1 MFRTLKYDIQ
11 AVMERDPA
19 CRNVLEAVLLYPGF
33 HALIMHRIAHFFWQ
47 RKLRFLARWLSFTAR
62 FLTNID
68 IHPAARI
75 GRGFFIDHGQGVVIG
90 ETAEVGE
97 HVTMYQGATLG
108 GTGKERGKRHPTI
121 GDHVVISA
129 GAKVLGSFTVGH
141 HARIGAG
148 AVVLKEV
155 PPHST
160 VVGVPGRVVRENG
173 HKVTERTELDHAN
186 LPDPV
191 EAAFRKIVAR
201 VNALEQQVR
210 ELQQERNALGETQLA
225 EERR

>member
-1 MFRTLKYDIQ
+1 MFKTLKSDIQ
-11 AVMERDPA
+11 AVMQRDPA
-19 CRNVLEAVLLYPGF
+19 CRNAWEAVLLYPGF
-33 HALIMHRIAHFFWQ
+33 HALVMHRIAHYLW
-47 RKLRFLARWLSFTAR
+47 RHNLRFLARCLSFFAR

-68 IHPAARI
+68 IHPGARI
-75 GRGFFIDHGQGVVIG
+75 GSGFFIDHGQGVVIG
-90 ETAEVGE
+90 ETAEVGD

-129 GAKVLGSFTVGH
+129 GAKVLGSFTVGD

-160 VVGVPGRVVRENG
+160 VVGVPGRLVRENG
-173 HKVTERTELDHAN
+173 MKVTDKTELDHAN

-191 EAAFRKIVAR
+191 DAAFKAIIER

-210 ELQQERNALGETQLA
+210 ELQKD
-225 EERR
+225 